1 MITLSDL
8 LAALANNTTASI
20 TLLDSADNKI
30 ITFNAAGYEA
40 VEGDIT
46 ARKVKS
52 IKVASAQSISINP
65 KDTDAMNLYERVK
78 RGDVSQCSFGFE
90 IIREDTEIG
99 EDGSVHWTIQEVR
112 LYEVSCCTFPAYE
125 NTNISAREEQRKEI
139 LKRETEAWRAKMK
152 GRLKNGTESNHAEKE
167 D

>member
-52 IKVASAQSISINP
+52 IKVTSAQAISI
-65 KDTDAMNLYERVK
+65 TIEDA
-78 RGDVSQCSFGFE
+78 D
-90 IIREDTEIG
+90 
-99 EDGSVHWTIQEVR
+99 
-112 LYEVSCCTFPAYE
+112 
-125 NTNISAREEQRKEI
+125 
-139 LKRETEAWRAKMK
+139 
-152 GRLKNGTESNHAEKE
+152 
-167 D
+167 

>member
-52 IKVASAQSISINP
+52 IKVASAQSISI
-65 KDTDAMNLYERVK
+65 T
-78 RGDVSQCSFGFE
+78 
-90 IIREDTEIG
+90 IEDE
-99 EDGSVHWTIQEVR
+99 
-112 LYEVSCCTFPAYE
+112 
-125 NTNISAREEQRKEI
+125 
-139 LKRETEAWRAKMK
+139 
-152 GRLKNGTESNHAEKE
+152 
-167 D
+167 

>member
-52 IKVASAQSISINP
+52 IKVASAQSINI
-65 KDTDAMNLYERVK
+65 T
-78 RGDVSQCSFGFE
+78 
-90 IIREDTEIG
+90 IEDE
-99 EDGSVHWTIQEVR
+99 
-112 LYEVSCCTFPAYE
+112 
-125 NTNISAREEQRKEI
+125 
-139 LKRETEAWRAKMK
+139 
-152 GRLKNGTESNHAEKE
+152 
-167 D
+167 

>member
-52 IKVASAQSISINP
+52 IKVTPAQAISI
-65 KDTDAMNLYERVK
+65 TIEDAN
-78 RGDVSQCSFGFE
+78 
-90 IIREDTEIG
+90 
-99 EDGSVHWTIQEVR
+99 
-112 LYEVSCCTFPAYE
+112 
-125 NTNISAREEQRKEI
+125 
-139 LKRETEAWRAKMK
+139 
-152 GRLKNGTESNHAEKE
+152 
-167 D
+167 